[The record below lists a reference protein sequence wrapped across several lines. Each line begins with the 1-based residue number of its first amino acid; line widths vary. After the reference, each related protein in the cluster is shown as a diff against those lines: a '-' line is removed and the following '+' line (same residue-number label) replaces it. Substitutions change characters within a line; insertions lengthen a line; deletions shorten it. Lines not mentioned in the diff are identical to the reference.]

1 VPMIKRG
8 LPLYNTY
15 QALPRLCHLAGSG
28 GNGKTE
34 RVVKLAQQYA
44 NICYTATT
52 HNACSELEMRG
63 KKLNIQ
69 IKADTYHRIFGI
81 GTKWP
86 QIPNAS
92 IFVIEEASMLP
103 DEHLTIID
111 ERLREKFNPDKSF
124 GGKRVILVGDFWQLP
139 VLKPMTA
146 LYDPWTDTKT
156 PLYSQF
162 TIQELTENWRQKA
175 DPSFYELC
183 QRLRN
188 KLCKKEAVEL
198 IKELNERCVTDED
211 GDIMVPAAQTM
222 DDMYMAGVNIQ
233 CDDMNRLQYGGKQ
246 HIGTKIINT
255 KTFLYKPKTEEPS
268 SHVKIPNGRIG
279 VVVVNQATAG
289 RKGKF
294 IVNFEGLGL
303 CEFKGNRDEF
313 KPAYAVTVHKAQGRT
328 MKGKV
333 VIDPT
338 RLFDKNHLYVALTRA
353 STLRNVYLTEPIS
366 LRVFAKTCF
375 VIGITDM
382 SKANPHW
389 RLDAMVKRYKD
400 EARDI
405 TNGSELTTE
414 FLRGMRQAQENKC
427 CYCAVHLADKFG
439 FDDSITLERIDD
451 EKKHILTNIK
461 LACFKCNSAHVK
473 G

>member
-1 VPMIKRG
+1 MG
-8 LPLYNTY
+8 SYNTY

-34 RVVKLAQQYA
+34 RVVKLAEEYA
-44 NICYTATT
+44 NMCYTATT

-63 KKLNIQ
+63 KKLGIR

-156 PLYSQF
+156 PLYAQF
-162 TIQELTENWRQKA
+162 TVQELTENWRQKA
-175 DPSFYELC
+175 DPSFYNLC

-188 KLCKKEAVEL
+188 KLSKKEAVEL
-198 IKELNERCVTDED
+198 IKELNKRCVTDKD
-211 GDIMVPAAQTM
+211 GEICIPSARTM

-233 CDDMNRLQYGGKQ
+233 CDNMNRLQYDKKFD
-246 HIGTKIINT
+246 IGTKIINT
-255 KTFLYKPKTEEPS
+255 KTFTFNQGGKKI
-268 SHVKIPNGRIG
+268 KIPNGRIG
-279 VVVVNQATAG
+279 VVV
-289 RKGKF
+289 KSEPKKF
-294 IVNFEGLGL
+294 HINFEGLGL
-303 CEFKGNRDEF
+303 WEFKGKRDEF

-333 VIDPT
+333 VIDPS

-353 STLRNVYLTEPIS
+353 SNFNNIYLTVPIS
-366 LRVFAKTCF
+366 LRIFAKTCF

-382 SKANPHW
+382 SKPNPHW
-389 RLDAMVKRYKD
+389 RLDAMVKRYKH
-400 EARDI
+400 E
-405 TNGSELTTE
+405 EPKLTTE
-414 FLRGMRQAQENKC
+414 FLRGMRQAQNNTC
-427 CYCAVHLADKFG
+427 CYCKAPMADKFG

-451 EKKHILTNIK
+451 EKKLILSNIK

-473 G
+473 